1 MFTNV
6 PLNAMRPTRWER
18 LEEDR
23 FYIGSHLAGTL
34 RGDRARGY
42 LINYLEENESS
53 LLGKPRTLTFPAP
66 FLNLSLT
73 AGVLL
78 CLRKDDNSYL
88 GHLFLT
94 ITWRFWGKA
103 FVTFVNF

>member
-34 RGDRARGY
+34 IGDRERGY
-42 LINYLEENESS
+42 LINYPDSTGN
-53 LLGKPRTLTFPAP
+53 GYAPNLTRA
-66 FLNLSLT
+66 
-73 AGVLL
+73 
-78 CLRKDDNSYL
+78 LRKM
-88 GHLFLT
+88 
-94 ITWRFWGKA
+94 RVVFWASRGL
-103 FVTFVNF
+103 